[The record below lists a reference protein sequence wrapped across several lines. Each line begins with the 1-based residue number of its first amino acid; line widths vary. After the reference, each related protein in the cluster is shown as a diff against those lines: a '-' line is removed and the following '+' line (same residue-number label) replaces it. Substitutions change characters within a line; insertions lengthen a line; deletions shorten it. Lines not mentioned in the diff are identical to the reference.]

1 MYENLTNQLNF
12 YIQQKETTMQLTVGR
27 MVAPALKKEINTLRS
42 AVEAIEALVAGQE
55 TLKRDIQKDMKQDV
69 VGFVNAL
76 KKDAKNKSEI
86 TDVNGRPLPGFGVY
100 EITDQ
105 NFTDCFNLFF
115 KEGSDD
121 EIPE

>member
-1 MYENLTNQLNF
+1 MYENVINQLKF

-55 TLKRDIQKDMKQDV
+55 TLKQSIQKDMRQDV

-115 KEGSDD
+115 KDGDNNE
-121 EIPE
+121 